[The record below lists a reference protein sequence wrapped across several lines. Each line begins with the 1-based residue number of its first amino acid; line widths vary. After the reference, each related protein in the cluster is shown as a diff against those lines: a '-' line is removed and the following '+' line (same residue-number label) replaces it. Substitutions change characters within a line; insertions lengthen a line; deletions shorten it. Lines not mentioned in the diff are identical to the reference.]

1 MILVLTLNKVRN
13 RNMITKPVFLCGYT
27 SSGKTTVGKE
37 LAKQLGVPFFDTDTL
52 LEEQTG
58 QTPQQLFAE
67 KGEACFR
74 DLEHEIARQASCYP
88 PCVIST
94 GGGMLASERNGKLLS
109 EAGTII
115 YLNRPFED
123 CYRSLMQTPERPL
136 IKNNTKEELRE
147 RYEKRAVSYQTY
159 ADFTVKNDRT
169 PQQTAKRILA
179 LLGTHA

>member
-88 PCVIST
+88 PVSSPQAAACWP
-94 GGGMLASERNGKLLS
+94 RNAMESFSPKPAPS
-109 EAGTII
+109 FI
-115 YLNRPFED
+115 
-123 CYRSLMQTPERPL
+123 
-136 IKNNTKEELRE
+136 
-147 RYEKRAVSYQTY
+147 
-159 ADFTVKNDRT
+159 
-169 PQQTAKRILA
+169 
-179 LLGTHA
+179 